1 MYFRHFFYRIQARI
15 YQRRQELHQQ
25 PPKVDLEL
33 PHGRN
38 RPGQRDLSSR
48 RISGRDGFG
57 RSQGSGG
64 ERRRPV
70 QHQGESQLSGSFERR
85 SNGTLLFLLRRMA
98 AIGYQVEWK
107 SHNVT
112 TLGQTE
118 TDNNN

>member
-1 MYFRHFFYRIQARI
+1 MIYRIQAGI

-25 PPKVDLEL
+25 PPEVDLEL
-33 PHGRN
+33 PQGRN

-70 QHQGESQLSGSFERR
+70 QHQGESQLSGSFERC
-85 SNGTLLFLLRRMA
+85 SNRTLLFIFGSMGE
-98 AIGYQVEWK
+98 IGDQVIK
-107 SHNVT
+107 
-112 TLGQTE
+112 
-118 TDNNN
+118 